1 METNKYI
8 PCPRD
13 THSVE
18 LPESLKEL
26 SEAMASNEHELWAY
40 EQYIEGWRYASEGND
55 KSKKTPDMVPYSE
68 LSNSEK
74 KTSLATTATE
84 VLKFIYLNGYEIQ
97 KRDTSSKN
105 RVNYNPVRGGWKVVT
120 VILIF
125 LSLLIVAF
133 IAWGAIKVCT
143 GAFPSSNEV
152 YMSII
157 YLVIACVFLFG
168 ITKIVLKLIALF
180 ADVLH
185 KDHQVLSE
193 LYAEEQKKEIIRR
206 SKNKI

>member
-13 THSVE
+13 TRGIE
-18 LPESLKEL
+18 LPKSLNEL
-26 SEAMASNEHELWAY
+26 SEAMASNNHELWAY
-40 EQYIEGWRYASEGND
+40 EQYMEGWRYAQKGND
-55 KSKKTPDMVPYSE
+55 KSKTTPKMVPYGKLLDSE
-68 LSNSEK
+68 QK
-74 KTSLATTATE
+74 KSLVTSAAET
-84 VLKFIYLNGYEIQ
+84 LKFIYLNGYEIQ
-97 KRDTSSKN
+97 KRDTSSEN
-105 RVNYNPVRGGWKVVT
+105 TVNYDPVRKGWKVVT
-120 VILIF
+120 VILIV

-133 IAWGAIKVCT
+133 IAWGAMKVCT
-143 GAFPSSNEV
+143 GTFPSVNDV

-157 YLVIACVFLFG
+157 YLVIACVFLLG
-168 ITKIVLKLIALF
+168 ITKVVLKLIALF

-185 KDHQVLSE
+185 KEHQVLSE